1 MLKLKLQSL
10 ATWCQEP
17 THWKDPDAGKD
28 WGQGEKGAT
37 DNEMVGWRH
46 WLNGHEFERTLGDS
60 EGQEAWRAAVRGV
73 TKSQTWLSGWIPT
86 TIYETSGCY
95 TSLPAFGT
103 VCFLN
108 FSHPGRLIAI
118 ISLRFIALIFW
129 PHLKV
134 CEILDSWPGIEP
146 VTPSVEAQSFNHW
159 TKRQI
164 SLWCLTCSSPGWIAF
179 FAFILSFA
187 GWRK

>member
-1 MLKLKLQSL
+1 MCWRRPLRVPWTARRSNQLILKKEYSLKDWCWSWSSSPL

-60 EGQEAWRAAVRGV
+60 EGPEVWRAAVRGV
-73 TKSQTWLSGWIPT
+73 TKSQSWLSGWIPT

-95 TSLPAFGT
+95 TSLPAFAT

-108 FSHPGRLIAI
+108 FSYPGRLIAI
-118 ISLRFIALIFW
+118 ISLQFIAFIFW

-146 VTPSVEAQSFNHW
+146 VTPSVEA
-159 TKRQI
+159 
-164 SLWCLTCSSPGWIAF
+164 
-179 FAFILSFA
+179 
-187 GWRK
+187 